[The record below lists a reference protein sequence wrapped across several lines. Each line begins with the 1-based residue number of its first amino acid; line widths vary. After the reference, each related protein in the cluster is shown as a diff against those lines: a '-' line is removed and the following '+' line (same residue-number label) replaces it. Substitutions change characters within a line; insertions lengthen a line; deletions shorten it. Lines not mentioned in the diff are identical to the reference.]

1 MTSRNVNGVKN
12 WRNAMSKYNSDE
24 TVDFDF
30 EITFQEFV
38 DSLPAPETY
47 PRINY
52 KDTQWSYE

>member
-1 MTSRNVNGVKN
+1 
-12 WRNAMSKYNSDE
+12 MSKYNSDE

-52 KDTQWSYE
+52 KDEQWNDE